1 MGFADR
7 ADAGRRLAR
16 RLREFRGR
24 DVVVLGL
31 PRGGVPVAYEV
42 AKSLHAP
49 LDVIVVRKLGV
60 PYQPELAFGAIGEG
74 GARVINTEVVS
85 RVGLTV
91 TDIAAVERTQLEELR
106 HRAERLRGKFG
117 RIPLGGRIALIVD
130 DGVATGATARAACQV
145 ARAQGAARVIVAV
158 PIGSPRRIDDL
169 AEDADEVVC
178 MQTPKGLSAVGQG
191 YYEFSQTTDD
201 DVTELLERARDGF
214 RESAET
220 APVRDTGG
228 DPPLRDED
236 IEVDVG
242 RVRLAGHLVV
252 PENPIGMVVFAHGS
266 GSSRHSPRNRYVA
279 DVLNRAGLA
288 TLLFDLLAPVEEGDR
303 TLVFDID
310 LLAERLVQV
319 TRWLTTQPDTAGL
332 PVGYFG
338 ASTGAAAA
346 LRAGTD
352 SHVDIKAIVSRG
364 GRADL
369 AGERLTEVRTPT
381 LLIVGSRDETVLD
394 LNRRAQALIP
404 GTCLIEIV
412 PGATHLFEEPGTLEQ
427 AAVLA
432 REWFTTHLPS
442 TLSPLRRSTER

>member
-1 MGFADR
+1 M
-7 ADAGRRLAR
+7 
-16 RLREFRGR
+16 
-24 DVVVLGL
+24 
-31 PRGGVPVAYEV
+31 
-42 AKSLHAP
+42 
-49 LDVIVVRKLGV
+49 
-60 PYQPELAFGAIGEG
+60 
-74 GARVINTEVVS
+74 
-85 RVGLTV
+85 
-91 TDIAAVERTQLEELR
+91 
-106 HRAERLRGKFG
+106 
-117 RIPLGGRIALIVD
+117 IVD

-145 ARAQGAARVIVAV
+145 ARAQGAARVVIAV

-178 MQTPKGLSAVGQG
+178 MQTPKGFSAVGQG
-191 YYEFSQTTDD
+191 YYEFSQTTDE
-201 DVTELLERARDGF
+201 DVTELLQRARSGF
-214 RESAET
+214 GEPAAT
-220 APVRDTGG
+220 APDTGD
-228 DPPLRDED
+228 DPPIRDDD

-252 PENPIGMVVFAHGS
+252 PENAIGIVVFAHGS

-279 DVLNRAGLA
+279 QFLNRAGLA
-288 TLLFDLLAPVEEGDR
+288 TLLFDLLTAAEEGDR

-310 LLAERLVQV
+310 LLAERLVAA
-319 TRWLTTQPDTAGL
+319 TRWLGTRSDTVGL
-332 PVGYFG
+332 PIGYFG

-394 LNRRAQALIP
+394 LNRRAQAVIP
-404 GTCLIEIV
+404 GMCRIEIV
-412 PGATHLFEEPGTLEQ
+412 PGATHLFEEPGTLER

-442 TLSPLRRSTER
+442 TLSPPAPQYATIEPECPPGPPSKAT